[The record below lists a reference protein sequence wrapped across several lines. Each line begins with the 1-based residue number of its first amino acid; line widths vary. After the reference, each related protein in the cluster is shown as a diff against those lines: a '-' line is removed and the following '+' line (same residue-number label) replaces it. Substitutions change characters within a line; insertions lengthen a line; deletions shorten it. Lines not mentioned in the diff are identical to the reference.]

1 MIVIVFGVPGSGKTY
16 FAINHLL
23 RSGIIVFD
31 EGIYRVA
38 DGYILIT
45 NVDGI
50 RVSGVVSWDA
60 VYQRSWY
67 DFKTYTE
74 VFNSGKRLIFVIDEA
89 QKYFSK
95 LSQNEL
101 LFFQLH
107 RHYGVDILLITQNL
121 QQLDGKLVGNA
132 EYLIRALPKSD
143 RIFSSFRYHV
153 ISSLDKSTVL
163 KKFSV
168 PVKEEVFF
176 LYRSFED
183 FISDAFSSLEGS
195 YSRNYVIKAFA
206 TAVFVLVLL
215 FFVATFFLRLPSSRP
230 PQSLPPSVNSTPSV
244 PAQSLPPVVNSTPS
258 VPADQV
264 YRLED
269 YTFPSAK

>member
-16 FAINHLL
+16 FALHKLL
-23 RSGIIVFD
+23 KSGLIIFD
-31 EGIYRVA
+31 EGVYCVA
-38 DGYILIT
+38 DSYLLIT
-45 NVDGI
+45 NIDGI

-60 VYQRSWY
+60 LYQSGKWY
-67 DFKTYTE
+67 DFSAYTE
-74 VFNSGKRLIFVIDEA
+74 VFNSGKKLVLVVDEA

-107 RHYGVDILLITQNL
+107 RHYAIDIILITQNL
-121 QQLDGKLVGNA
+121 QQLDNRLVGNA

-153 ISSLDKSTVL
+153 ISSFDKATVL

-168 PVKEEVFF
+168 PVSEEVFF

-183 FISDAFSSLEGS
+183 FAKNLALSNLDAS
-195 YSRNYVIKAFA
+195 YSRNYVLKAS
-206 TAVFVLVLL
+206 AVAVVILFLL
-215 FFVATFFLRLPSSRP
+215 FFVSTFFLRLPASHSS
-230 PQSLPPSVNSTPSV
+230 QSVSAS
-244 PAQSLPPVVNSTPS
+244 S
-258 VPADQV
+258 VPADIRAVNSVPPVPDGNV
-264 YRLED
+264 YMLEN
-269 YTFPSAK
+269 YTFPSPK